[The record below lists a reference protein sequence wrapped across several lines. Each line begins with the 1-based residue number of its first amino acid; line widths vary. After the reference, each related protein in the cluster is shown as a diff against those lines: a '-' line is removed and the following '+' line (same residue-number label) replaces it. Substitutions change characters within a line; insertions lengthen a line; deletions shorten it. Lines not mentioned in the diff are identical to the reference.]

1 MHSAA
6 MLRQG
11 RNKGR
16 LRLPFLLDLGYDGGV
31 LDCVKEMD
39 DEKVAYLIVAVCIPA
54 CLGL

>member
-1 MHSAA
+1 
-6 MLRQG
+6 MLRRS

-16 LRLPFLLDLGYDGGV
+16 LRLPFLLGLGYDGGV